1 MTWASQEEA
10 VAEEEDEA
18 DLTEAVGE
26 EVVEEGDM
34 DNPNGEDPAK
44 VLVEMIMEAED
55 NLQIT

>member
-1 MTWASQEEA
+1 M
-10 VAEEEDEA
+10 AEEEDEA